1 MPDRAWKRAERAIAR
16 HLGGQRRPVTGRGS
30 QPDVAA
36 PRLAI
41 EGKHRKALPPRLTR
55 ALTHAADSVCLR
67 VAAGPSAPETV

>member
-1 MPDRAWKRAERAIAR
+1 MPDRAWKRTERAIAR

-41 EGKHRKALPPRLTR
+41 EGKHRKALPTRLTR
-55 ALTHAADSVCLR
+55 ALTQAAAGVVVLHAA
-67 VAAGPSAPETV
+67 GQPQPETV